1 MTTLT
6 VSRLVDDDATS
17 SSAYSCIQSNIFLLL
32 ISHNTTIKPKFA
44 SFISPSHNT
53 PPLFAVDHDFVLV
66 LGLLVAPVLVDTVA
80 VTLLPNMSD
89 STRLFIGNLAWS
101 TTDDSLK
108 QAFEAHGAVS
118 DAKVITDRYTGR
130 SRGFGFVTFSS
141 PEEAN
146 SALNN
151 MNGVEV
157 DGRPV
162 RVDRASSRN

>member
-1 MTTLT
+1 M
-6 VSRLVDDDATS
+6 A
-17 SSAYSCIQSNIFLLL
+17 
-32 ISHNTTIKPKFA
+32 
-44 SFISPSHNT
+44 
-53 PPLFAVDHDFVLV
+53 
-66 LGLLVAPVLVDTVA
+66 
-80 VTLLPNMSD
+80 D

-101 TTDDSLK
+101 TTDESLRE
-108 QAFEAHGAVS
+108 AFSAHGAVS

-130 SRGFGFVTFSS
+130 SRGFGFVTFQS
-141 PEEAN
+141 PEQAT